1 MGGGLKEVYLCCMG
15 KGRLGLKVVGNIK
28 RNRSGINFHRDKN
41 CKHGATKISAVLGT
55 PYFYRPKLKALETCK
70 FV

>member
-1 MGGGLKEVYLCCMG
+1 MSGFSRVWGGNSYRLKEVNVCCMG

-41 CKHGATKISAVLGT
+41 C
-55 PYFYRPKLKALETCK
+55 
-70 FV
+70 

>member
-1 MGGGLKEVYLCCMG
+1 MSGFSRVCVGGGLKEVNVCCMG

-41 CKHGATKISAVLGT
+41 C
-55 PYFYRPKLKALETCK
+55 
-70 FV
+70 